1 MKNNSLAVKIV
12 ALSLAGI
19 MALAAVAS
27 LVLILLQ

>member
-1 MKNNSLAVKIV
+1 MKANSLVVKIV

>member
-1 MKNNSLAVKIV
+1 MKKNSLIVKIV

>member
-1 MKNNSLAVKIV
+1 MKKNSLVVKIV